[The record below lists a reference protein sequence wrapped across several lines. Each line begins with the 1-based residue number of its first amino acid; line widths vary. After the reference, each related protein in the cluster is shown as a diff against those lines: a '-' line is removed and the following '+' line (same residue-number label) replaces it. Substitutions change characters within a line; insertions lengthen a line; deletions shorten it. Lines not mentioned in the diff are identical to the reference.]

1 MVKKRNGSRRVED
14 ILHRGEIEA
23 QKRFGAEHAWN
34 EHNLPN
40 MIHETIPTSMSTF
53 IEDLPFFFIATAN
66 DAGDCDC
73 SFRGREYNASGQ
85 PLPLLKVLDEKRL
98 VFPDFKGN
106 NLFNSLGNMLTNP
119 HIGIL
124 FIDFENRLRARVNGA
139 VEIIER
145 WDEMQ
150 AVWPTARR
158 YVLVTVEQ
166 VYGNCRARIPK
177 MTLVPPSDSL
187 LQEGDF

>member
-1 MVKKRNGSRRVED
+1 
-14 ILHRGEIEA
+14 
-23 QKRFGAEHAWN
+23 
-34 EHNLPN
+34 
-40 MIHETIPTSMSTF
+40 MSTF